1 MPVYRLRDELVFPPP
16 ELGEESGLLAV
27 GGDLS
32 PARLLLAYS
41 MGIFPWFS
49 DNDPLLWWSP
59 DPRCVLFPHELH
71 VSRSLNKLLRQE
83 RFSVTFNQAFGEVIA
98 ACSKVDRKQG
108 EGTWIT
114 PDMLMAYQLL
124 HRLGYAHSIEAWRDG
139 QLAGGLYGVGLGRF
153 FFGESMFHRVSNAS
167 KVAFVTLISTLQ
179 QRKFLLIDCQ
189 MPSQALFTL
198 GARNIPRSE
207 FLALLRQGALLPSP
221 HPERSDFPVEPGK
234 IIAA

>member
-1 MPVYRLRDELVFPPP
+1 MPVYRLREELVFPPP
-16 ELGEESGLLAV
+16 ELGTENGLLAV

-59 DPRCVLFPHELH
+59 DPRCVLFPQELR

-83 RFSVTFNQAFGEVIA
+83 RFSVTFNQTFGEVIK
-98 ACSKVDRKQG
+98 ACSSVKRKLG

-114 PDMLMAYQLL
+114 SEMLEAYQRL
-124 HRLGYAHSIEAWRDG
+124 HRLGYAHSIEAWQDG
-139 QLAGGLYGVGLGRF
+139 QLAGGLYGVSLGRF

-167 KVAFVTLISTLQ
+167 KVAFVTLVRTLQ
-179 QRKFLLIDCQ
+179 QRKFILVDCQ
-189 MPSQALFTL
+189 MPSQNLQTL
-198 GARNIPRSE
+198 GARNISRKE
-207 FLALLRQGALLPSP
+207 FLTLLQKGALFPSA
-221 HPERSDFPVEPGK
+221 HPERSIFPIEPDK

>member
-1 MPVYRLRDELVFPPP
+1 
-16 ELGEESGLLAV
+16 
-27 GGDLS
+27 
-32 PARLLLAYS
+32 
-41 MGIFPWFS
+41 
-49 DNDPLLWWSP
+49 
-59 DPRCVLFPHELH
+59 
-71 VSRSLNKLLRQE
+71 
-83 RFSVTFNQAFGEVIA
+83 
-98 ACSKVDRKQG
+98 
-108 EGTWIT
+108 
-114 PDMLMAYQLL
+114 MLTAYQLL
-124 HRLGYAHSIEAWRDG
+124 HRLGYAHSIEAWREG

-189 MPSQALFTL
+189 MPSQTLFTL

>member
-83 RFSVTFNQAFGEVIA
+83 RFAVTFNQAFGEVIA

-189 MPSQALFTL
+189 MPSQTLFTL